1 VECLL
6 GLGTGLGR
14 KFAYAANAT
23 PELGDLH
30 PPCLGN
36 GNGVT
41 DDSGSDTHAHG
52 KWNWRDKTPG
62 HHSYLPSSR
71 GHHDDDDEQD
81 EDEDEQDD
89 FEEFDPDE
97 LPTLL
102 ESAKIVFPSLRG
114 ARSADSPEEE
124 ENGGGM
130 WR

>member
-1 VECLL
+1 V
-6 GLGTGLGR
+6 
-14 KFAYAANAT
+14 
-23 PELGDLH
+23 
-30 PPCLGN
+30 
-36 GNGVT
+36 
-41 DDSGSDTHAHG
+41 HG

-102 ESAKIVFPSLRG
+102 ESAKIVFSSLRG
-114 ARSADSPEEE
+114 AGSADSPAGKGKTEEE
-124 ENGGGM
+124 YGVETEERLKSLGGFLLLLSYLCSACCF
-130 WR
+130 